1 MRNLSLSIICSALV
15 CGGIT
20 FANNSVSNGATLKGV
35 KPFIGYMVGTLNIDK
50 TYTYNY
56 SSYNTTRFIISKTS
70 IQTGLWGGLEFNF
83 MEKLGIR
90 AYANI
95 LTTVMPTSSSE
106 SSTTSSYQWIFS
118 GNVDLVYRPT
128 QSFGIFI
135 GFGLGD
141 TMSGSMSKSKNG
153 VTSNTDNNFTMM
165 SNFGVQYNIN
175 ANNILELSAIINSV
189 FTFTTYDTTTS
200 NTSSVPLYSPSI
212 DISHSIM
219 AKYAYRF

>member
-15 CGGIT
+15 CGGVT
-20 FANNSVSNGATLKGV
+20 FANNSAGNGATLKGV
-35 KPFIGYMVGTLNIDK
+35 KPFIGYMVGTLNTDK
-50 TYTYNY
+50 AEQI
-56 SSYNTTRFIISKTS
+56 SYNSVTYIVYPQTS

-95 LTTVMPTSSSE
+95 LTTVMPTSSSK

-141 TMSGSMSKSKNG
+141 TMSGAMSKSKNG

-175 ANNILELSAIINSV
+175 ANNILELSAIINSI